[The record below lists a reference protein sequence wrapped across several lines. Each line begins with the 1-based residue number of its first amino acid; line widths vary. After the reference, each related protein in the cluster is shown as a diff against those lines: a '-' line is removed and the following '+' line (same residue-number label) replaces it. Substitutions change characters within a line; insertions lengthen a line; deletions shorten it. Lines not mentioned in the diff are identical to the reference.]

1 MSVVVVGTKSSSKAM
16 QKLNYF
22 TFELDL
28 LFKVKLKSD
37 KEIDNFGIAL
47 SNYKMMKWQYQ

>member
-1 MSVVVVGTKSSSKAM
+1 M